1 MVAIV
6 YKCGVL
12 FVMVK
17 KFIMNIFKKFYPFL
31 LGLLIVII
39 LIGKA
44 STYGFWSIT
53 VLFAYFI
60 GYFKLTKFHIDEK

>member
-1 MVAIV
+1 
-6 YKCGVL
+6 
-12 FVMVK
+12 
-17 KFIMNIFKKFYPFL
+17 MNIFKNFYPFL